1 MIADMARSGP
11 PRGPVRR
18 GLNALMTRVL
28 EMGFGP
34 PGIWLLTT
42 RGRRTGKPHTTP
54 VSLVEDDTGR
64 YVVAPYGTSA
74 WVFNARAAG
83 EVTLRRGRRSQTLP
97 ITELGAAESA
107 PVLKR
112 YAQRERIVRPW
123 FDAPHDGPVEA
134 FAAEAERHPVF
145 RLGRSSQ

>member
-1 MIADMARSGP
+1 MHYGFADGPLRTAHGKRASRAERGDDAPVAAR
-11 PRGPVRR
+11 
-18 GLNALMTRVL
+18 L
-28 EMGFGP
+28 GP

-54 VSLVEDDTGR
+54 VSLVEDEAGR
-64 YVVAPYGTSA
+64 YLVAPYGTSA

-83 EVTLRRGRRSQTLP
+83 SVTVRRGRRSQTLP

-107 PVLKR
+107 PVLQR
-112 YAQRERIVRPW
+112 YVRRERVVRPW

-134 FAAEAERHPVF
+134 FAAEADRHPVF
-145 RLGRSSQ
+145 RLG